1 MKKAILA
8 AVLAAGLLLPSCAS
22 GNDDLLTHKY
32 NYDLSEY
39 ITLAEYKGL
48 PAQGYTYSVTDEQV
62 EAQILATRSYYSKL
76 TDVTDRGAQLGDTL
90 YIDYVGTIDGA
101 EFEGGSETDCEFT
114 LGTDTFVFED
124 QLIGAYAGDKLSIDV
139 TFPDPFPTYPEQA
152 GKDVHFE
159 ISVNTVSMQELP
171 NYTDDFARAYLGYE
185 SIADFEENVKIR
197 LQEYYDQRY
206 IEYIIGQTWQT
217 VFDNT
222 EVKKYPEAEV
232 EALCDDLISSNES
245 YAQASGITFETY
257 IDFRF
262 GMTVDEFREYCR
274 SEAEARIKKEMICYA
289 IAREEKLELSEE
301 EYTKRATE
309 YAVDYYELES
319 LEAFEALYDKGTI
332 KQTIM
337 MDLVQEKVAQLASV
351 TID

>member
-1 MKKAILA
+1 MTRCHNDANLLCLGARVIGECLA
-8 AVLAAGLLLPSCAS
+8 F
-22 GNDDLLTHKY
+22 
-32 NYDLSEY
+32 E
-39 ITLAEYKGL
+39 ITDSFL
-48 PAQGYTYSVTDEQV
+48 
-62 EAQILATRSYYSKL
+62 
-76 TDVTDRGAQLGDTL
+76 
-90 YIDYVGTIDGA
+90 GA

-262 GMTVDEFREYCR
+262 GMTVEEFREYCR

-309 YAVDYYELES
+309 YAVEYYELES